1 MLAHQVV
8 VAPSE
13 LGGAWA
19 FEPAL
24 LAALALAAVVH
35 GRGRARLGRRIA
47 RPREK
52 RRAAAFYM
60 GLVVLAA
67 ALMSPLD
74 ALASTLFSGH
84 MAQHLLLMVVA
95 APLLVYARPTAA
107 LVAGLP
113 AGGRDMVRRTGLRGP
128 NARSGL
134 RGPNARSALRGPN
147 ARSGLRGPNARSRLR
162 GTARALANPVVIWI
176 LGTLALWAW
185 HMPALYEAALAHEP
199 IHVLEHASFFGAAVL
214 FWSVV
219 FASGTRRG
227 LPRPVAIVLVFAS
240 GVQGSALG
248 AVLLFA
254 STPLYA
260 MHGEG
265 ARVWAVSPL
274 ADQQLAGAL
283 MWAPPSLM
291 YIVVM
296 GWLLVRWFDEMEP
309 ASAPDRLL
317 APAEEAR

>member
-8 VAPSE
+8 APSD
-13 LGGAWA
+13 LAGSWT

-24 LAALALAAVVH
+24 LATLALAALVH
-35 GRGRARLGRRIA
+35 GRGKARLGRRIA
-47 RPREK
+47 STREK
-52 RRAAAFYM
+52 RRAVAFYG

-74 ALASTLFSGH
+74 ALAHTLFSGH

-95 APLLVYARPTAA
+95 APLLVYARPTPA

-113 AGGRDMVRRTGLRGP
+113 AGGRDLVRRQ
-128 NARSGL
+128 A
-134 RGPNARSALRGPN
+134 
-147 ARSGLRGPNARSRLR
+147 RLR
-162 GTARALANPVVIWI
+162 GAAHALANPVVVWI
-176 LGTLALWAW
+176 IGALVLWAW
-185 HMPALYEAALAHEP
+185 HMPALYEAALANEP
-199 IHVLEHASFFGAAVL
+199 VHVLEHASFFGAAVL

-240 GVQGSALG
+240 GVQSSALG

-254 STPLYA
+254 STPLYSV
-260 MHGEG
+260 HGAG
-265 ARVWAVSPL
+265 ARVWDVSPL

-283 MWAPPSLM
+283 MWSPPALL

-309 ASAPDRLL
+309 ASAPDRPLV
-317 APAEEAR
+317 PAGEPR

>member
-1 MLAHQVV
+1 MLADQI

-13 LGGAWA
+13 LAGAWT

-24 LAALALAAVVH
+24 LASLVLAAFVH
-35 GRGRARLGRRIA
+35 GRGRARLGRRIVHF
-47 RPREK
+47 REK
-52 RRAAAFYM
+52 RRAVAFYG

-74 ALASTLFSGH
+74 ALASALFAGH

-95 APLLVYARPTAA
+95 APLLVYSRPTAA

-113 AGGRDMVRRTGLRGP
+113 EGGRDLVRGSDLRG
-128 NARSGL
+128 
-134 RGPNARSALRGPN
+134 RG
-147 ARSGLRGPNARSRLR
+147 
-162 GTARALANPVVIWI
+162 RALLNPLVVWI
-176 LGTLALWAW
+176 VGTVVLWAW
-185 HMPALYEAALAHEP
+185 HMPALYEAALAHGP
-199 IHVLEHASFFGAAVL
+199 VHVLEHASFFGAAVL

-227 LPRPVAIVLVFAS
+227 VARPVAIVLVFAS
-240 GVQGSALG
+240 GVQSSALG

-260 MHGEG
+260 VHGAG
-265 ARVWAVSPL
+265 ARAWDVSPL

-283 MWAPPSLM
+283 MWSPPALM

-296 GWLLVRWFDEMEP
+296 GWLLVRWFAEMDDASPDAPLVTVAGEP
-309 ASAPDRLL
+309 A
-317 APAEEAR
+317 

>member
-1 MLAHQVV
+1 MLGHQV
-8 VAPSE
+8 VAPSD
-13 LGGAWA
+13 LAGSWT

-24 LAALALAAVVH
+24 LAMLALAAFVYGH
-35 GRGRARLGRRIA
+35 GTARLGRRIA
-47 RPREK
+47 RTRET
-52 RRAAAFYM
+52 RRAVAFYG
-60 GLVVLAA
+60 GLLVLAA

-84 MAQHLLLMVVA
+84 MAQHLLLMLVA

-113 AGGRDMVRRTGLRGP
+113 AGGRDMVRR
-128 NARSGL
+128 SGL
-134 RGPNARSALRGPN
+134 RGP
-147 ARSGLRGPNARSRLR
+147 RLR
-162 GTARALANPVVIWI
+162 GTAHALVNPVVVWI
-176 LGTLALWAW
+176 FGTLALWAW
-185 HMPALYEAALAHEP
+185 HMPALYEAALAHGP
-199 IHVLEHASFFGAAVL
+199 VHVLEHASFLGAALL

-227 LPRPVAIVLVFAS
+227 VPRPVAIVLVFAS

-260 MHGEG
+260 VHEAG
-265 ARVWAVSPL
+265 ARAWDVSPL

-283 MWAPPSLM
+283 MWSPPSLM

-296 GWLLVRWFDEMEP
+296 GWLVVRWFAEMDDASPDPLLVTAGP
-309 ASAPDRLL
+309 AWPERSAGELV
-317 APAEEAR
+317 

>member
-8 VAPSE
+8 APSE
-13 LGGAWA
+13 LAGSWT

-24 LAALALAAVVH
+24 LATLALAALVH

-47 RPREK
+47 RTREK
-52 RRAAAFYM
+52 RRAVAFYG

-84 MAQHLLLMVVA
+84 MTQHLLLMVVA
-95 APLLVYARPTAA
+95 APLLVYARPSAA

-113 AGGRDMVRRTGLRGP
+113 ATGRDVVRRTGLRGP
-128 NARSGL
+128 AHR
-134 RGPNARSALRGPN
+134 
-147 ARSGLRGPNARSRLR
+147 
-162 GTARALANPVVIWI
+162 LANPLVVWVI
-176 LGTLALWAW
+176 GTVALWAW
-185 HMPALYEAALAHEP
+185 HMPALYEAAVAHEP
-199 IHVLEHASFFGAAVL
+199 LHVLEHASFLGAAVL

-219 FASGTRRG
+219 LASGTRRG
-227 LPRPVAIVLVFAS
+227 VPRPIAIVLVFAS
-240 GVQGSALG
+240 GVQSSALG

-260 MHGEG
+260 VHEAG
-265 ARVWAVSPL
+265 ARVWDVSPL
-274 ADQQLAGAL
+274 SDQQLAGAL
-283 MWAPPSLM
+283 MWSPPALL

-296 GWLLVRWFDEMEP
+296 GWLLVRWFAEMDDASPDLPRLTTAGP
-309 ASAPDRLL
+309 AWPERIGGERA
-317 APAEEAR
+317 

>member
-8 VAPSE
+8 APSD
-13 LGGAWA
+13 LAGAWT

-24 LAALALAAVVH
+24 LVTLPLAALVY

-47 RPREK
+47 GTKEK
-52 RRAAAFYM
+52 RRAVAFYG

-74 ALASTLFSGH
+74 SLAAALFSGH
-84 MAQHLLLMVVA
+84 MVQHLLLMVVA

-113 AGGRDMVRRTGLRGP
+113 AAGRDLVRRSGLRGP

-134 RGPNARSALRGPN
+134 RGTAHAL
-147 ARSGLRGPNARSRLR
+147 
-162 GTARALANPVVIWI
+162 TNPVVVWTV
-176 LGTLALWAW
+176 GTLALWAW
-185 HMPALYEAALAHEP
+185 HMPALYEAALAHGP
-199 IHVLEHASFFGAAVL
+199 VHVLEHASFLGAALL

-219 FASGTRRG
+219 FASGTHRG
-227 LPRPVAIVLVFAS
+227 VPRPVAILLVFAS

-254 STPLYA
+254 STPLYSV
-260 MHGEG
+260 HEPG
-265 ARVWAVSPL
+265 ARVWDVSPL

-283 MWAPPSLM
+283 MWSPPALM

-296 GWLLVRWFDEMEP
+296 GWLLVRWFAEMEDASPDPLLVTAGP
-309 ASAPDRLL
+309 AWPERSGE
-317 APAEEAR
+317 PAWPERRAGERV

>member
-8 VAPSE
+8 APSD
-13 LGGAWA
+13 LAGSWT

-24 LAALALAAVVH
+24 LATLALAGLIH

-47 RPREK
+47 RTKEK
-52 RRAAAFYM
+52 RRAVGFYG

-84 MAQHLLLMVVA
+84 MVQHLLLMLLA

-113 AGGRDMVRRTGLRGP
+113 AGGRDLVR
-128 NARSGL
+128 RSGL
-134 RGPNARSALRGPN
+134 RGPNAQSGVRG
-147 ARSGLRGPNARSRLR
+147 AAH
-162 GTARALANPVVIWI
+162 ALANPVVVWTI
-176 LGTLALWAW
+176 GTLALWAW
-185 HMPALYEAALAHEP
+185 HMPSLYEAALVHEP
-199 IHVLEHASFFGAAVL
+199 LHVLEHASFLGAAGL

-219 FASGTRRG
+219 FSSGARRG
-227 LPRPVAIVLVFAS
+227 VPRPVAIVLVFAS
-240 GVQGSALG
+240 GVQSSALG

-260 MHGEG
+260 VHEAG
-265 ARVWAVSPL
+265 ARAWGVSPL
-274 ADQQLAGAL
+274 SDQQLAGAL
-283 MWAPPSLM
+283 MWSPPALL

-296 GWLLVRWFDEMEP
+296 GWLLVRWFDEMAP
-309 ASAPDRLL
+309 ASAPDRVL
-317 APAEEAR
+317 ARAGEA

>member
-8 VAPSE
+8 APSD
-13 LGGAWA
+13 LAGSWT

-24 LAALALAAVVH
+24 LATLVLAAVVH

-47 RPREK
+47 RTREK
-52 RRAAAFYM
+52 RRAVAFYG
-60 GLVVLAA
+60 GLLVLAA

-74 ALASTLFSGH
+74 ALASALFSGH

-107 LVAGLP
+107 LIGGLP

-128 NARSGL
+128 NAQSGL
-134 RGPNARSALRGPN
+134 RGPNAQAG
-147 ARSGLRGPNARSRLR
+147 LR
-162 GTARALANPVVIWI
+162 GTADALANPVVVWI
-176 LGTLALWAW
+176 IGTLVLWAW

-199 IHVLEHASFFGAAVL
+199 IHVLEHASFLGAAAL
-214 FWSVV
+214 FWSAV

-265 ARVWAVSPL
+265 ARVWDVSPL

>member
-1 MLAHQVV
+1 MLAHQA
-8 VAPSE
+8 VAPSD
-13 LGGAWA
+13 LAGSWT

-24 LAALALAAVVH
+24 LATLAVAAFVH
-35 GRGRARLGRRIA
+35 WRGRARLGRRIA
-47 RPREK
+47 GPREK
-52 RRAAAFYM
+52 RRAVAFYA
-60 GLVVLAA
+60 GLTVLAG

-74 ALASTLFSGH
+74 ALAHALFSGH

-113 AGGRDMVRRTGLRGP
+113 AGGRDMVRRSGLRDP
-128 NARSGL
+128 NAQSGL
-134 RGPNARSALRGPN
+134 RGAAH
-147 ARSGLRGPNARSRLR
+147 
-162 GTARALANPVVIWI
+162 ALANPVVVWI
-176 LGTLALWAW
+176 IGTLALWAW
-185 HMPALYEAALAHEP
+185 HMPALYEAALAHGP
-199 IHVLEHASFFGAAVL
+199 VHVLEHASFLGAAGL
-214 FWSVV
+214 FWTVV

-254 STPLYA
+254 STPLYNVHA
-260 MHGEG
+260 EG
-265 ARVWAVSPL
+265 ARVWDVSPL

-283 MWAPPSLM
+283 MWSPPALL

-296 GWLLVRWFDEMEP
+296 GWLLVRWFDEMESASAS

-317 APAEEAR
+317 APAGEAR

>member
-8 VAPSE
+8 APSD
-13 LGGAWA
+13 LAGSWT

-24 LAALALAAVVH
+24 LATLALAALVY

-47 RPREK
+47 GSREK
-52 RRAAAFYM
+52 RRAVAFYT
-60 GLVVLAA
+60 GLMVLAG

-74 ALASTLFSGH
+74 ALAHALFSGH

-95 APLLVYARPTAA
+95 APLLVYGRPTAA

-113 AGGRDMVRRTGLRGP
+113 AGGRDLLR
-128 NARSGL
+128 RSGL
-134 RGPNARSALRGPN
+134 RGPNAQ
-147 ARSGLRGPNARSRLR
+147 SGLRR
-162 GTARALANPVVIWI
+162 TARALANPVVVWI
-176 LGTLALWAW
+176 IGTLALWAW
-185 HMPALYEAALAHEP
+185 HMPALYEAALAHGP
-199 IHVLEHASFFGAAVL
+199 LHVLEHASFLGAAVL

-254 STPLYA
+254 STPLYSVHA
-260 MHGEG
+260 EG
-265 ARVWAVSPL
+265 ARVWDVSPL

-283 MWAPPSLM
+283 MWSPPALL

-296 GWLLVRWFDEMEP
+296 GWLLVRWFAEMDDASPEP
-309 ASAPDRLL
+309 LL
-317 APAEEAR
+317 VTAGERV

>member
-8 VAPSE
+8 APAD
-13 LGGAWA
+13 LAGAWT

-24 LAALALAAVVH
+24 LVTLLVAAL
-35 GRGRARLGRRIA
+35 GYRRGRARLGRRIA
-47 RPREK
+47 GAREK
-52 RRAAAFYM
+52 GRAVAFYG

-95 APLLVYARPTAA
+95 APLLAYARPTAA
-107 LVAGLP
+107 FVAGLP
-113 AGGRDMVRRTGLRGP
+113 AGGRDLVRR
-128 NARSGL
+128 
-134 RGPNARSALRGPN
+134 
-147 ARSGLRGPNARSRLR
+147 SRVR
-162 GTARALANPVVIWI
+162 GTARALLNPVVVWVI
-176 LGTLALWAW
+176 GAVALWAW

-199 IHVLEHASFFGAAVL
+199 LHVLEHASFFGAALL

-260 MHGEG
+260 VHEAG
-265 ARVWAVSPL
+265 ARLWDVSPL

-283 MWAPPSLM
+283 MWSPPALM

-296 GWLLVRWFDEMEP
+296 GWLLVRWFAEMDSASPNP
-309 ASAPDRLL
+309 ALVTTGERA
-317 APAEEAR
+317 

>member
-1 MLAHQVV
+1 MLAHQA
-8 VAPSE
+8 VAPSD
-13 LGGAWA
+13 LAGAWT

-24 LAALALAAVVH
+24 VVALAVTALVH
-35 GRGRARLGRRIA
+35 RRGRTRLGRRIA

-52 RRAAAFYM
+52 RRTAAFYG
-60 GLVVLAA
+60 GLLVLAA

-84 MAQHLLLMVVA
+84 MTQHLLLMLVA
-95 APLLVYARPTAA
+95 APLLVYARPSAA

-113 AGGRDMVRRTGLRGP
+113 AGVRDVIR
-128 NARSGL
+128 RSGL
-134 RGPNARSALRGPN
+134 RGPNAQHGLHGRASAL
-147 ARSGLRGPNARSRLR
+147 S
-162 GTARALANPVVIWI
+162 NPVVVWI
-176 LGTLALWAW
+176 VGTVALWAW

-199 IHVLEHASFFGAAVL
+199 LHVLEHASFFGASVL

-227 LPRPVAIVLVFAS
+227 LPRPLAIVLVFAS

-254 STPLYA
+254 STPLYEVHEA
-260 MHGEG
+260 G
-265 ARVWAVSPL
+265 ARLWDVSPL

-283 MWAPPSLM
+283 MWSPPALM

-296 GWLLVRWFDEMEP
+296 GWLLVRWFAEMDD
-309 ASAPDRLL
+309 AAPDRGLVT
-317 APAEEAR
+317 AGEPG

>member
-1 MLAHQVV
+1 MLGHQV
-8 VAPSE
+8 VAPSD
-13 LGGAWA
+13 LAGSWT
-19 FEPAL
+19 FEPVL
-24 LAALALAAVVH
+24 LAMLALAAFVY

-47 RPREK
+47 GTREA
-52 RRAAAFYM
+52 RRAVAFYG

-84 MAQHLLLMVVA
+84 MAQHLVLMLVA
-95 APLLVYARPTAA
+95 APLLVFARPMAA

-113 AGGRDMVRRTGLRGP
+113 AGGRDLVR
-128 NARSGL
+128 RSGL
-134 RGPNARSALRGPN
+134 RGP
-147 ARSGLRGPNARSRLR
+147 R
-162 GTARALANPVVIWI
+162 GTAHALANPLVVWI
-176 LGTLALWAW
+176 IGTVALWAW

-199 IHVLEHASFFGAAVL
+199 LHVVEHGSFFGAAVL

-240 GVQGSALG
+240 GVQSSALG

-260 MHGEG
+260 VHEAG
-265 ARVWAVSPL
+265 ARVWDVSPL

-283 MWAPPSLM
+283 MWSPPALM

-296 GWLLVRWFDEMEP
+296 GWLLVRWFAEMDDAPPDLPLVP
-309 ASAPDRLL
+309 AGERA
-317 APAEEAR
+317 

>member
-8 VAPSE
+8 APSD
-13 LGGAWA
+13 LAGSWT
-19 FEPAL
+19 FDPVL
-24 LAALALAAVVH
+24 LVTLAVAALVH
-35 GRGRARLGRRIA
+35 WRGRARLGRRIA
-47 RPREK
+47 GPREK
-52 RRAAAFYM
+52 RRAVAFYT
-60 GLVVLAA
+60 GLMVLAG

-74 ALASTLFSGH
+74 ALAHALFSGH

-113 AGGRDMVRRTGLRGP
+113 AGGRDMVRR
-128 NARSGL
+128 SGL
-134 RGPNARSALRGPN
+134 RGPNAQ
-147 ARSGLRGPNARSRLR
+147 SRLR
-162 GTARALANPVVIWI
+162 GTAHALARPVVVWI
-176 LGTLALWAW
+176 IGTLALWAW

-199 IHVLEHASFFGAAVL
+199 VHVLEHASFLGAALL

-219 FASGTRRG
+219 LSSGTRRG
-227 LPRPVAIVLVFAS
+227 VPRPIAIVLVFAS
-240 GVQGSALG
+240 GVQSSALG

-260 MHGEG
+260 VHAEG
-265 ARVWAVSPL
+265 ARVWDVSPL
-274 ADQQLAGAL
+274 SDQQLAGAL
-283 MWAPPSLM
+283 MWSPPALL

-317 APAEEAR
+317 APARPAWPERGVGEVR

>member
-8 VAPSE
+8 APSD
-13 LGGAWA
+13 LAGSWA

-24 LAALALAAVVH
+24 LATLALAALFH
-35 GRGRARLGRRIA
+35 GRGRARLARRIA
-47 RPREK
+47 GPREK
-52 RRAAAFYM
+52 RRAVAFYT

-84 MAQHLLLMVVA
+84 MTQHLLLMVVA
-95 APLLVYARPTAA
+95 APLLVYARPVAA

-113 AGGRDMVRRTGLRGP
+113 AGGRDLVRQS
-128 NARSGL
+128 N
-134 RGPNARSALRGPN
+134 
-147 ARSGLRGPNARSRLR
+147 LR
-162 GTARALANPVVIWI
+162 GTARALANPLVVWI
-176 LGTLALWAW
+176 IGTVALWAW

-199 IHVLEHASFFGAAVL
+199 LHVLEHASFLGAALL

-260 MHGEG
+260 VHEAG
-265 ARVWAVSPL
+265 ARLWGVSPL

-283 MWAPPSLM
+283 MWSPPALM

-296 GWLLVRWFDEMEP
+296 GWLLVRWFAEMDD
-309 ASAPDRLL
+309 ASPDRELVTP
-317 APAEEAR
+317 APAWPERIGGEGA

>member
-1 MLAHQVV
+1 MLGHQV
-8 VAPSE
+8 VAPSD
-13 LGGAWA
+13 LAGSWT

-24 LAALALAAVVH
+24 LAMLALAAFVY

-47 RPREK
+47 RTGET
-52 RRAAAFYM
+52 RRAVAFYG

-113 AGGRDMVRRTGLRGP
+113 AGGRDLVR
-128 NARSGL
+128 RSGL
-134 RGPNARSALRGPN
+134 RGPNAQ
-147 ARSGLRGPNARSRLR
+147 SGLRGSRLR
-162 GTARALANPVVIWI
+162 GTAHALANPVVVWI
-176 LGTLALWAW
+176 VGTLALWAW
-185 HMPALYEAALAHEP
+185 HMPVLYEAALAHEP
-199 IHVLEHASFFGAAVL
+199 LHVLEHGSFLGAAVL

-227 LPRPVAIVLVFAS
+227 RPRPVAIVLVFAS
-240 GVQGSALG
+240 GVQSSALG

-254 STPLYA
+254 SSPLYSVHA
-260 MHGEG
+260 AG
-265 ARVWAVSPL
+265 ARVWDVSHL
-274 ADQQLAGAL
+274 GDQQLAGAL
-283 MWAPPSLM
+283 MWSPPALL

-296 GWLLVRWFDEMEP
+296 GWLLVRWFDEMET
-309 ASAPDRLL
+309 SAPDRLV
-317 APAEEAR
+317 APARPAWPEHIGGEAR

>member
-8 VAPSE
+8 APSD
-13 LGGAWA
+13 LAGSWT

-24 LAALALAAVVH
+24 LAALALAALVH
-35 GRGRARLGRRIA
+35 GRGRVRLGRRIA
-47 RPREK
+47 RARET
-52 RRAAAFYM
+52 RRAVAFYG

-74 ALASTLFSGH
+74 ALASALFSGH
-84 MAQHLLLMVVA
+84 MAQHLLLMIVA
-95 APLLVYARPTAA
+95 APLLVYARPSAA

-113 AGGRDMVRRTGLRGP
+113 AGGRDMVRR
-128 NARSGL
+128 SGL
-134 RGPNARSALRGPN
+134 RGPNAQRSV
-147 ARSGLRGPNARSRLR
+147 R
-162 GTARALANPVVIWI
+162 GTAHALANPLVVWI
-176 LGTLALWAW
+176 IGAVALWAW

-199 IHVLEHASFFGAAVL
+199 LHVLEHASFFGAAVL

-260 MHGEG
+260 AHEAG
-265 ARVWAVSPL
+265 ARMWDVSPL

-283 MWAPPSLM
+283 MWSPPALL

-309 ASAPDRLL
+309 ASAPDRPL
-317 APAEEAR
+317 APAVETR

>member
-8 VAPSE
+8 APSD
-13 LGGAWA
+13 LAGSWT

-24 LAALALAAVVH
+24 LATLALAALVH
-35 GRGRARLGRRIA
+35 ERGRARLGRRIA
-47 RPREK
+47 HTREK
-52 RRAAAFYM
+52 RRAVAFYG
-60 GLVVLAA
+60 GLLVLAA

-74 ALASTLFSGH
+74 ALASALFSGH

-107 LVAGLP
+107 LIGGLP

-128 NARSGL
+128 NAQSGL
-134 RGPNARSALRGPN
+134 RGPNAQAG
-147 ARSGLRGPNARSRLR
+147 LR
-162 GTARALANPVVIWI
+162 GTADALANPVVVWI
-176 LGTLALWAW
+176 IGTLVLWAW

-199 IHVLEHASFFGAAVL
+199 IHVLEHASFLGAAAL
-214 FWSVV
+214 FWNAV

-265 ARVWAVSPL
+265 ARVWDVSPL